1 MEIFRHIEDPR
12 LSVSGSVVT
21 LGNFDGIHLG
31 HQALIRSSVEESKWS
46 GGPSVVLTFEPHPL
60 KILAP
65 SRAPKLI
72 LAHKD
77 KMRLFQSFGVDIVV
91 IQNFDAAFANLQA
104 EDFVRRFLV
113 ERLKIKKIWVGRDLR
128 FGKGRKG
135 TVDDLTRWGDTLG
148 FEVGTVEP
156 IVVEG
161 NRVSSSR
168 IRQLVEEGRV
178 DEAVRLL
185 GRRHFISGRVVS
197 GNRRG
202 RELGF
207 PTANISS
214 RNEVLPLDGIYA
226 TLLQIGAQQQLL
238 SVSNIGVNP
247 TFGEG
252 PRTIESFILDF
263 DRDIYGEPVKLSFV
277 KRIREEKKFDSID
290 QLVAQMRRDVTA
302 AESIFNKL
310 SLTAPTA

>member
-1 MEIFRHIEDPR
+1 MEIFRHIEDFR

-31 HQALIRSSVEESKWS
+31 HQALIRSSVEEGRRS

-91 IQNFDAAFANLQA
+91 IQNFDTSFANLQA

-135 TVDDLTRWGDTLG
+135 TVDDLIRWGAVFG
-148 FEVGTVEP
+148 FGVGTVEP

-178 DEAVRLL
+178 EEVLPLL
-185 GRRHFISGRVVS
+185 GRHHFISGRVVS
-197 GNRRG
+197 GHRRG

-226 TLLQIGAQQQLL
+226 TLLQLGDQQLI

-263 DRDIYGEPVKLSFV
+263 DGDIYGESVKLSFV
-277 KRIREEKKFDSID
+277 KRIRGERKFDSVD
-290 QLVAQMRRDVTA
+290 QLVAQMRCDVTA
-302 AESIFNKL
+302 AESIFNQL
-310 SLTAPTA
+310 RVTGPTH